1 MTPYRDGSRAKRKK
15 KKTQPTSSSLQTTSC
30 NPFNVSL
37 FTLPPALALD
47 ATAAE
52 PNDDLPPVPYEDD
65 PAVGF

>member
-1 MTPYRDGSRAKRKK
+1 MGHEKTRIKKMTI
-15 KKTQPTSSSLQTTSC
+15 QPTSSSLQTTSC

-52 PNDDLPPVPYEDD
+52 PSEDLPPVPNEDD